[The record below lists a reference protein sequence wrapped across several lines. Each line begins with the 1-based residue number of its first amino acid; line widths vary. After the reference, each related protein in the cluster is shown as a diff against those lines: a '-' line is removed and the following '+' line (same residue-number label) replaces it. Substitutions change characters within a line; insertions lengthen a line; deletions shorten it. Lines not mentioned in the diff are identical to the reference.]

1 MKKTNRNLISNVVN
15 PSPDYYCTWQTQLYV
30 TCGGT
35 PAEQRKN
42 IGERMLF
49 KKEKPFGWAYFYEKA
64 RSDLFLVMDD
74 SWDVPLDG
82 NKEYYG
88 SLILNDEKFPES
100 IRGAVSNGEALKR
113 LTKRIQS
120 LGWKGLGGW
129 VCAQESKLFTENFT
143 TEQYWTERLKDA
155 NISGFS
161 YWKVDWGKKSQNLQ
175 FRRMLTDLAK
185 EFAPSL
191 TIEHAVIQDAIP
203 YSDVYRTYDV
213 PAIFSIPMTMRKLKE
228 VLCGKKTDNGYLGLI
243 NCEDEVYIA
252 AAGGFTMGVMR
263 HPFVGAFEDGR
274 ADCSFPAVHRNLKTK
289 MQEVVRAVRWH
300 RMAPAFGVREGD
312 VYVDEKELC
321 DTWRFENIG
330 EEIESWWLN
339 HPFFADMK
347 DDSMSVSAPARISRG
362 CALPEVTPNKD
373 GNVPYI
379 VASKHPNGVYSIVT
393 LGRTLNRKYE
403 IPRCNVSFRIDSA
416 DTVAV
421 FGDYE
426 NLILETA
433 YKKIK
438 TVYMQ
443 DLADETAYDITENII
458 FEKQKITIPGEL
470 IQKIGTLSQSQ
481 EDTSEPG
488 VVIRLILS
496 DHKRYCTN
504 EKFS

>member
-1 MKKTNRNLISNVVN
+1 MKKININLIPNIVN
-15 PSPDYYCTWQTQLYV
+15 PSPDYYCTWQTQLYA

-35 PAEQRKN
+35 PLEQRKN
-42 IGERMLF
+42 IGEHMLF
-49 KKEKPFGWAYFYEKA
+49 AKEKPFGWAYFYEKA

-88 SLILNDEKFPES
+88 SLILNDEKFPQAVQS
-100 IRGAVSNGEALKR
+100 GANNAEALKCMSE
-113 LTKRIQS
+113 RIKV

-129 VCAQESKLFTENFT
+129 VCAQESGLFSENLT
-143 TEQYWTERLKDA
+143 TEQYWMERLKDA
-155 NISGFS
+155 NRSGFS
-161 YWKVDWGKKSQNLQ
+161 YWKVDWGKKSKDAK
-175 FRRMLTDLAK
+175 FRRMLSDLAK
-185 EFAPSL
+185 EFAPNL
-191 TIEHAVIQDAIP
+191 TVEHAVVPDVIS

-213 PAIFSIPMTMRKLKE
+213 PAILSIPMTMRKLKE
-228 VLCGKKTDNGYLGLI
+228 VLVERKTENGYLGLI

-252 AAGGFTMGVMR
+252 AAGGFIMGVMR
-263 HPFVGAFEDGR
+263 HPFVGAFGDGR

-300 RMAPAFGVREGD
+300 RMAPAFSVGEGD
-312 VYVDEKELC
+312 LHVDETELC
-321 DTWRFENIG
+321 DTWHFENIG
-330 EEIESWWLN
+330 EEIESWWMK
-339 HPFFADMK
+339 HSFFSDMK
-347 DDSMSVSAPARISRG
+347 DNTISISAPARISRG
-362 CALPEVTPNKD
+362 CALPEVSPNKE

-403 IPRCNVSFRIDSA
+403 IPRCNVRFHIDSA
-416 DTVAV
+416 NTVAV

-433 YKKIK
+433 YKEIK
-438 TVYMQ
+438 AIYMQ
-443 DLADETAYDITENII
+443 DLADETAYDVTENII
-458 FEKQKITIPGEL
+458 FEEEKIIISGEL
-470 IQKIGTLSQSQ
+470 LRKIGTVSQPK

-496 DHKRYCTN
+496 DD
-504 EKFS
+504 EK